1 MRLWRRLMIGLALS
15 EAVTDFI
22 QERAP
27 VSELARRFVGG
38 GDQGLAIATA
48 QRLDA
53 DGIRSSL
60 FHLGEY
66 VDDPMMVRMNTDAI
80 VAIAEALGQGA
91 LDVHVSV
98 DPTQIGYSLD
108 AGMGR
113 ENAERIGA
121 VLAAQPARPRNAL
134 MLDMEDF
141 AMVETTIAL
150 RDALVEAGVPTA
162 ITLQAY
168 LRRTEDDLARLAGAG
183 ATVRLVKGAFAES
196 AARAFTGRRRIT
208 ENYLRLAG
216 IMLGGDA
223 RAAGFTPVFGTH
235 DDAVIRHV
243 AALARENGWPNG
255 SFEFEML
262 YGVRPALLKSLAE
275 AGHAVRVYLPFGR
288 DWWPYAAR
296 RIGENLAN
304 ARFVARALLGR

>member
-1 MRLWRRLMIGLALS
+1 MRLWRRLMMGLARS
-15 EAVTDFI
+15 EAVTDFM

-27 VSELARRFVGG
+27 VSDLARRFVGG
-38 GDQGLAIATA
+38 EDQGLAIATA
-48 QRLDA
+48 QRLSA

-80 VAIAEALGQGA
+80 VAVAEALGQGA

-121 VLAAQPARPRNAL
+121 ALAAQPARPRNAL

-150 RDALVEAGVPTA
+150 HDALVEADVPTA

-216 IMLGGDA
+216 IMLGAEA
-223 RAAGFTPVFGTH
+223 RAAGFTPLFGTH
-235 DDAVIRHV
+235 DDAVIRDV

-296 RIGENLAN
+296 RVGENFAN

>member
-1 MRLWRRLMIGLALS
+1 
-15 EAVTDFI
+15 
-22 QERAP
+22 
-27 VSELARRFVGG
+27 
-38 GDQGLAIATA
+38 
-48 QRLDA
+48 
-53 DGIRSSL
+53 
-60 FHLGEY
+60 
-66 VDDPMMVRMNTDAI
+66 
-80 VAIAEALGQGA
+80 

-121 VLAAQPARPRNAL
+121 ALAAQPARPRNAL

-150 RDALVEAGVPTA
+150 HDALVEADVPTA

-168 LRRTEDDLARLAGAG
+168 LRRTEDDLARLAGSG

-208 ENYLRLAG
+208 ENYLRLAE
-216 IMLGGDA
+216 IMLSAEA
-223 RAAGFTPVFGTH
+223 RSAGFTPVFGTH

-243 AALARENGWPNG
+243 AALALENGWPDG

-296 RIGENLAN
+296 RVGENLAN